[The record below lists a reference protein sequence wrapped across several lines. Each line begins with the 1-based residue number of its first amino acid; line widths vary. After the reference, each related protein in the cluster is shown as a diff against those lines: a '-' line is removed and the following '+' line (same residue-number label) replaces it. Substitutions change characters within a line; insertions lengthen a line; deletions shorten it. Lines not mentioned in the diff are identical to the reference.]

1 MSNLASL
8 IRQGVSLR
16 DATAQLARSKRKKA
30 EVAEVVIQDDE
41 PTDAA
46 D

>member
-1 MSNLASL
+1 MSSLASL
-8 IRQGVSLR
+8 IRNGVSLR

-30 EVAEVVIQDDE
+30 DVAEVVVQEDE
-41 PTDAA
+41 PSDAA